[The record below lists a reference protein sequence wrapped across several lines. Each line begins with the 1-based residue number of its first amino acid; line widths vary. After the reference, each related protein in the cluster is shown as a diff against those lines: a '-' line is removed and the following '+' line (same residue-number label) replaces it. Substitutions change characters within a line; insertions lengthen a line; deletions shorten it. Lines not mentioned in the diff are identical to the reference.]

1 MVANRQ
7 HSRNCCCVSL
17 CWLSSRS
24 LWQTLHC
31 PVWIALHLYRMRPRC
46 LRSYICSAARR
57 YGFIWRRRCSWRTH
71 WTGWVCPTTHVSQC
85 MLTLFRLAEIV
96 PVKYRGYSLALVT
109 AFVLPFCPYLLYV
122 ELWSHHD
129 TKVGW
134 RWGPWCALIY
144 NGIVGLGL
152 LFTYFPHNHTR
163 TEGFSRAAI
172 LKRIDF
178 VGGILS
184 ITGLTLL

>member
-1 MVANRQ
+1 VHLHRVR
-7 HSRNCCCVSL
+7 SRWLWPQL
-17 CWLSSRS
+17 C
-24 LWQTLHC
+24 
-31 PVWIALHLYRMRPRC
+31 PDD
-46 LRSYICSAARR
+46 RR
-57 YGFIWRRRCSWRTH
+57 YGSFWCRSGRWRTDR
-71 WTGWVCPTTHVSQC
+71 TCWVCQTFISVHVSAQ
-85 MLTLFRLAEIV
+85 LTAGRLAEVV
-96 PVKYRGYSLALVT
+96 PVKFRGYSLALVT

-129 TKVGW
+129 LKVGW

-163 TEGFSRAAI
+163 TEGFSRMAI
-172 LKRIDF
+172 LKRIDY

-184 ITGLTLL
+184 VTGLTLL

>member
-1 MVANRQ
+1 MFD
-7 HSRNCCCVSL
+7 
-17 CWLSSRS
+17 
-24 LWQTLHC
+24 T
-31 PVWIALHLYRMRPRC
+31 
-46 LRSYICSAARR
+46 
-57 YGFIWRRRCSWRTH
+57 
-71 WTGWVCPTTHVSQC
+71 
-85 MLTLFRLAEIV
+85 MLTAYRLAEIV

-129 TKVGW
+129 KKVGW
-134 RWGPWCALIY
+134 RWGPWCALMY
-144 NGIVGLGL
+144 NGVVGLGL

-163 TEGFSRAAI
+163 TEGFSRKAI

-178 VGGILS
+178 IGGILS